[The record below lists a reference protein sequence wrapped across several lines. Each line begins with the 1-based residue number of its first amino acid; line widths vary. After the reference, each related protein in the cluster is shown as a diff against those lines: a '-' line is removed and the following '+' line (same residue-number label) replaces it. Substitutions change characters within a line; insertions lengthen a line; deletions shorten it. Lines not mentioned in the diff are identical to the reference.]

1 MDIKKYIFKMTL
13 ILGLAELV
21 CAGITVGIFAML
33 GYFHWNVIVGSLVGL
48 LLTVGNFF
56 LMAVGTQIA
65 ANQAQEQDVKT
76 GKATIHFSYFG
87 RIIVMF
93 AVLAAFAAA
102 GWGQPIAMVIPLL
115 LERPILTVADY
126 LGRKGDQ

>member
-13 ILGLAELV
+13 LLAVFELV
-21 CAGITVGIFAML
+21 GVGITTGIFAML
-33 GYFHWNVIVGSLVGL
+33 GHFHWNVIVGGLVGL
-48 LLTVGNFF
+48 VLTVGNFF
-56 LMAVGTQIA
+56 FMAIGTQIA
-65 ANQAQEQDVKT
+65 ADRAMAQDVKA

-87 RIIVMF
+87 RIAVMFIVM
-93 AVLAAFAAA
+93 AAFAYV